1 MGRLTVT
8 FLEGR
13 AIIPAIMISGSIV
26 LNIVHQN
33 MVGSE
38 FKKRSKDYQGG
49 ILVGFIKSERVI
61 VTQSY
66 ILL

>member
-13 AIIPAIMISGSIV
+13 AIIPAIMITGNIV